1 MYFGSGIEVEEKTE
15 FWHGEIW
22 KESPLFGQDT
32 LDINGGKFYFILFH
46 FISFHFISFHFISFY
61 YFFKYLLTGIFE
73 YLFAAFIVIGKMN
86 ILSRGDMRLLFIL
99 PKN

>member
-32 LDINGGKFYFILFH
+32 LDINGGYIYIFFIFTYWNNRVFICCFYCDLH
-46 FISFHFISFHFISFY
+46 N
-61 YFFKYLLTGIFE
+61 LE
-73 YLFAAFIVIGKMN
+73 N
-86 ILSRGDMRLLFIL
+86 
-99 PKN
+99 